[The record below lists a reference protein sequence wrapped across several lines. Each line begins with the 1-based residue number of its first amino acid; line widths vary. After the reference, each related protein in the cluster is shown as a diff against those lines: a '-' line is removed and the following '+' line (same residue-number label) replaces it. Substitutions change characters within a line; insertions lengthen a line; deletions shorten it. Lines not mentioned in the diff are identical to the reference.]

1 MHYERLGREAALAIP
16 TNDHYL
22 PLPDILAL
30 REQGEPLRH
39 AYEGFQHASISMRCV
54 QSG

>member
-22 PLPDILAL
+22 PLLYVLAL
-30 REQGEPLRH
+30 REQGEPLRY

-54 QSG
+54 QIG